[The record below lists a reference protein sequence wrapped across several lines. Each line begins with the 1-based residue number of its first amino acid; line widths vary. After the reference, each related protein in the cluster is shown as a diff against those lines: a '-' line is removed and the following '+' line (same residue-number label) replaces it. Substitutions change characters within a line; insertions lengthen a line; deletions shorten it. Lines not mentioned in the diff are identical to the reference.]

1 VHPYKTYTVISGSV
15 PRLRAGSGLKRA
27 SIFLYN
33 VRVGES
39 GMTYFGRESRVDS
52 DTRPSRQAGPPGAP
66 PRRPTAGA
74 HAGAAQRQRRPSAL
88 CPPRSAHSRYDALH
102 PLKALSGPH
111 QTSHTDQHQ
120 GATVACTSP
129 GT

>member
-1 VHPYKTYTVISGSV
+1 MQPYTKVQYLKRS
-15 PRLRAGSGLKRA
+15 RSGLKRA

-39 GMTYFGRESRVDS
+39 GITYFGRESRVDS
-52 DTRPSRQAGPPGAP
+52 DTRPGAP
-66 PRRPTAGA
+66 RPAA
-74 HAGAAQRQRRPSAL
+74 ARPLVPAQRQRRPSAL
-88 CPPRSAHSRYDALH
+88 CPPRSAHSRHDALH